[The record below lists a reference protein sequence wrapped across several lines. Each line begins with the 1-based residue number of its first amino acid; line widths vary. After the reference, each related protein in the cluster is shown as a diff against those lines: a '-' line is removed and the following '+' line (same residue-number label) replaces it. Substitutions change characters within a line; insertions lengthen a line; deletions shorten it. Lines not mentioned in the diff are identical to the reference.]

1 MINQQTRLILV
12 EGVPFTGKSTTSEY
26 IATQL
31 DLNGYRAHWIS
42 EGMMLQHYF
51 PYASAVLDRQQI
63 LSETVL
69 RTEWSSFVETA
80 LAAATMFVV
89 DSALSYAAVD
99 PLLMEDRPVEAIH
112 AELRRIAELCVPLQP
127 RVIHLTGDVER
138 LVPASIVERGEGWR
152 EHLVGQA
159 EATPYQQ
166 ARGRSGV
173 AGATRL
179 LHDSQELLRAVLVH
193 DDWPT
198 LTLDVTALDWA
209 AHRRAILAFLKLDEV
224 EVDRPA
230 LARSVLQ
237 SYVGTYATDDPER
250 FDKMLSVRLEHD
262 TLALHGPDARYGTL
276 VPVSATRFHL
286 QATPLDVEFVVEE
299 ELAQHLM
306 LLTSDGKAH
315 GYRRA

>member
-1 MINQQTRLILV
+1 MKQQTRMILV

-31 DLNGYRAHWIS
+31 NLNGYPAHWVS

-51 PYASAVLDRQQI
+51 PHVLAVLDRRQTV
-63 LSETVL
+63 SETML
-69 RTEWSSFVETA
+69 RAEWSAFVETV

-99 PLLMEDRPVEAIH
+99 PLLMEDWPVEAIH
-112 AELRRIAELCVPLQP
+112 AEIRHIADLCSPLQP
-127 RVIHLTGDVER
+127 RVIHLIGDVER
-138 LVPASIVERGEGWR
+138 LVPASIAERGEGWQ

-173 AGATRL
+173 AGAMSL
-179 LHDSQELLRAVLVH
+179 LHDSQALVQAVLAH
-193 DDWPT
+193 DSWQT
-198 LTLDVTALDWA
+198 LTLDVSTSDWA
-209 AHRRAILAFLKLDEV
+209 ARRQALLAFLSLNEIP
-224 EVDRPA
+224 VDRPA

-237 SYVGTYATDDPER
+237 SYVGTYTTDDPDR
-250 FDKMLSVRLEHD
+250 RDKALSVRLEHD
-262 TLALHGPDARYGTL
+262 TLTLYAPRMRYGPL
-276 VPVSATRFHL
+276 VPVSTTRFHL
-286 QATPLDVEFVVEE
+286 QASPLDIEFVVEDG
-299 ELAQHLM
+299 LTQSLT

-315 GYRRA
+315 SFRRA